1 MITARGDGTF
11 PPARSGGRNPF
22 RIGRAVG
29 IVAAVSLFLCAS
41 ASPQSKPSAPA
52 SEILG
57 TWEGESKCTI
67 PDSPCRD
74 EHVVYEIAA
83 DKSKAASA
91 PLKLD
96 GYKVVNGERIFM
108 GTLQCD
114 YDSPKKT
121 LACTF
126 RGRSFDDWQFTLSG
140 TTLQGTLTV
149 DAGKTLYRKITVSKK
164 LAR

>member
-1 MITARGDGTF
+1 MIW
-11 PPARSGGRNPF
+11 
-22 RIGRAVG
+22 
-29 IVAAVSLFLCAS
+29 
-41 ASPQSKPSAPA
+41 PQSCATVNLRAQIFPLRFVFPLKP
-52 SEILG
+52 
-57 TWEGESKCTI
+57 
-67 PDSPCRD
+67 
-74 EHVVYEIAA
+74 V
-83 DKSKAASA
+83 A

-114 YDSPKKT
+114 YDSAKKT

-149 DAGKTLYRKITVSKK
+149 DAGKTLFRKITVSKK